1 MSLIRA
7 PENEM
12 PTDNDTA
19 IASPA
24 ATGSIEVRDLTFAY
38 GREPVLRDVSFNLS
52 KCAIGLLGPNGSG
65 KTTLLRALL
74 GHLRMSSGHVDVLGS
89 DMAVK
94 PHAARKRIGW
104 MPERGGILPAMSGV
118 GMVAYLGEL
127 SGMPVT
133 DALQRSHEV
142 LNYVGLADE
151 RYRKADTYSQGMRQ
165 RLKLAQALV
174 HDPDWLFLD
183 EPTSGLDPSGRV
195 SLLELVRD
203 LARAKGFGVILS
215 THLLADVREVC
226 EEILVLHKGVLLD
239 HGRVEVDTNGDM
251 GVFIVEGFGEEQAF
265 ADQLTATGVP
275 FERQERLWEIS
286 VPRASGAQMILEA
299 AAASQ
304 YALRRLEAKT
314 ETLED
319 LFFRLVDDGS
329 VTPGEGGE

>member
-1 MSLIRA
+1 MQTGHAKVNR
-7 PENEM
+7 
-12 PTDNDTA
+12 TD
-19 IASPA
+19 
-24 ATGSIEVRDLTFAY
+24 TGAIEVSGLTFAY
-38 GREPVLRDVSFNLS
+38 GRVPVLSDVGFTLE
-52 KCAIGLLGPNGSG
+52 KRAIGLLGPNGSG

-74 GHLRMSSGHVDVLGS
+74 GHLRVPRGSVTVLGS
-89 DMAVK
+89 DMSAD
-94 PHAARKRIGW
+94 PHAARRRLGW

-127 SGMPVT
+127 SGMPPT
-133 DALQRSHEV
+133 DALQRAHEV

-183 EPTSGLDPSGRV
+183 EPTSGLDPSGRI

-226 EEILVLHKGVLLD
+226 EEILVLREGVLLD
-239 HGRVEVDTNGDM
+239 HGRVRTENGGDKEAF
-251 GVFIVEGFGEEQAF
+251 VVEGFGDEQAF
-265 ADQLTATGVP
+265 ADRLAGAGAQIA
-275 FERQERLWEIS
+275 RRERLWDVTLARENGA
-286 VPRASGAQMILEA
+286 RAILEA
-299 AAASQ
+299 AAGCDF
-304 YALRRLEAKT
+304 ALRRLEVRT

-319 LFFRLVDDGS
+319 LFFRLVDDG
-329 VTPGEGGE
+329 TDDGAGKGM

>member
-1 MSLIRA
+1 
-7 PENEM
+7 M
-12 PTDNDTA
+12 PTEDTKVNR
-19 IASPA
+19 A
-24 ATGSIEVRDLTFAY
+24 AAGAIEVADLTFAY
-38 GREPVLRDVSFNLS
+38 GVKPVLQGVSFTLE
-52 KCAIGLLGPNGSG
+52 KRAIGLLGPNGSG

-74 GHLRMSSGHVDVLGS
+74 GHLKVSRGSVRVLGS
-89 DMAVK
+89 DMAVD
-94 PHAARKRIGW
+94 PHGARRRIGW

-127 SGMPVT
+127 SGMPPT
-133 DALQRSHEV
+133 DAIQRSHEV

-215 THLLADVREVC
+215 THLLADVRAVC
-226 EEILVLHKGVLLD
+226 EEILVLREGVLLD
-239 HGRVEVDTNGDM
+239 HGRVQAESSGDREA
-251 GVFIVEGFGEEQAF
+251 FIVEGFGDEQAF
-265 ADQLTATGVP
+265 ADRLAGAGAQV
-275 FERQERLWEIS
+275 ERQDRLWE
-286 VPRASGAQMILEA
+286 VALPREAGARRILSA
-299 AAASQ
+299 AADCGF
-304 YALRRLEAKT
+304 ALRRLEVKT

-319 LFFRLVDDGS
+319 LFFRLLDDDVAAAAGK
-329 VTPGEGGE
+329 EA

>member
-1 MSLIRA
+1 MMQTGHAKVNRA
-7 PENEM
+7 DEG
-12 PTDNDTA
+12 A
-19 IASPA
+19 IAVE
-24 ATGSIEVRDLTFAY
+24 GLTFAY
-38 GREPVLRDVSFNLS
+38 GRDPVLSDVSFDLE
-52 KCAIGLLGPNGSG
+52 KRAIGLLGPNGSG

-74 GHLRMSSGHVDVLGS
+74 GHLRISRGSVRVLGT
-89 DMAVK
+89 DMAVD
-94 PHAARKRIGW
+94 PHVARCRLGW

-127 SGMPVT
+127 SGMPPT

-203 LARAKGFGVILS
+203 LAQAKGFGVILS
-215 THLLADVREVC
+215 THLLADVRTVC
-226 EEILVLHKGVLLD
+226 EEILVLRKGVLLD
-239 HGRVEVDTNGDM
+239 HGRVQVDTNSEQDAF
-251 GVFIVEGFGEEQAF
+251 VVEGFGDEQAF
-265 ADQLTATGVP
+265 ADRLAGAGARV
-275 FERQERLWEIS
+275 ERRERLWDVT
-286 VPRASGAQMILEA
+286 VPRDTGARLVLEA
-299 AAASQ
+299 AAGCDF
-304 YALRRLEAKT
+304 ALRRLEIKT

-319 LFFRLVDDGS
+319 LFFRLVDDGADDDA
-329 VTPGEGGE
+329 GKGA

>member
-1 MSLIRA
+1 MQ
-7 PENEM
+7 
-12 PTDNDTA
+12 
-19 IASPA
+19 
-24 ATGSIEVRDLTFAY
+24 TGRNKVNQTGADAIEVSGLTFAY
-38 GREPVLRDVSFNLS
+38 GKAPVLSDVSFSLE
-52 KCAIGLLGPNGSG
+52 KRAIGLLGPNGSG

-74 GHLRMSSGHVDVLGS
+74 GHLKVARDSVRVLGS
-89 DMAVK
+89 DMAVD
-94 PHAARKRIGW
+94 PHAARRRLGW

-127 SGMPVT
+127 SGMPPT

-174 HDPDWLFLD
+174 HDPDWLLLD

-215 THLLADVREVC
+215 THLLADVRAVC
-226 EEILVLHKGVLLD
+226 DEILVLREGVLLD
-239 HGRVEVDTNGDM
+239 HGRVRAETTGDQEAY
-251 GVFIVEGFGEEQAF
+251 IVEGFGDEQAF
-265 ADQLTATGVP
+265 AAGLTDAGAGV
-275 FERQERLWEIS
+275 ERRDRLWE
-286 VPRASGAQMILEA
+286 VTLPRANGARLILEA
-299 AAASQ
+299 AAGCEF
-304 YALRRLEAKT
+304 ALRRLEIKT

-319 LFFRLVDDGS
+319 LFFRLVDNGAAA
-329 VTPGEGGE
+329 TAGKGE

>member
-1 MSLIRA
+1 
-7 PENEM
+7 M
-12 PTDNDTA
+12 PTDTPTA
-19 IASPA
+19 PPA
-24 ATGSIEVRDLTFAY
+24 AGSIEVRDLTFAY
-38 GREPVLRDVSFNLS
+38 GRKPVLRDVSFTLA
-52 KCAIGLLGPNGSG
+52 KCAVGLLGPNGSG

-74 GHLRMSSGHVDVLGS
+74 GHLKTAPGSVSVLGS

-94 PHAARKRIGW
+94 PHAARRRIGW
-104 MPERGGILPAMSGV
+104 MPERGGILPSMSGV

-133 DALQRSHEV
+133 DALQRAHEV

-183 EPTSGLDPSGRV
+183 EPTSGLDPSGRI

-226 EEILVLHKGVLLD
+226 EEILVLRKGVLLD
-239 HGRVEVDTNGDM
+239 HGRVEPDHEGAHE
-251 GVFIVEGFGEEQAF
+251 VFVVEGFGEESDF
-265 ADQLTATGVP
+265 L
-275 FERQERLWEIS
+275 ERLAAAGIPVERRDRLFEVK
-286 VPRASGAQMILEA
+286 VPRETGARIVLEA
-299 AAASQ
+299 AAATG
-304 YALRRLEAKT
+304 YALRRLEAKV

-319 LFFRLVDDGS
+319 LFFRLVDDGAAADA
-329 VTPGEGGE
+329 GKEA

>member
-1 MSLIRA
+1 M
-7 PENEM
+7 
-12 PTDNDTA
+12 TNDTA
-19 IASPA
+19 IASPTA
-24 ATGSIEVRDLTFAY
+24 AGSIEVRDLTFAY
-38 GREPVLRDVSFNLS
+38 GRDPVLKDVTFKLD

-74 GHLRMSSGHVDVLGS
+74 GHLKGASGNIDVLGC
-89 DMAVK
+89 DMTVK

-104 MPERGGILPAMSGV
+104 MPERGGILPDMSGV

-127 SGMPVT
+127 SGMPTT

-226 EEILVLHKGVLLD
+226 EEILVLRKGVLLD
-239 HGRVEVDTNGDM
+239 HGRVEIDTNGEHE
-251 GVFIVEGFGEEQAF
+251 VFIVEGFGDETAF
-265 ADQLTATGVP
+265 ADQLAAAGIP
-275 FERQERLWEIS
+275 AERQERLWEIA
-286 VPRASGAQMILEA
+286 VPRDVGAHRILEA
-299 AAASQ
+299 AAATD

-319 LFFRLVDDGS
+319 LFFRLVDDRS
-329 VTPGEGGE
+329 VTPDEGGE